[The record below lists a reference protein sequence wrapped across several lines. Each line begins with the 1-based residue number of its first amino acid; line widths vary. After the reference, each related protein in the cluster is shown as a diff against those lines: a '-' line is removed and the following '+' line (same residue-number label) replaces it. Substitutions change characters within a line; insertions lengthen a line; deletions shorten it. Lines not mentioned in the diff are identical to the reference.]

1 MGRKAAVNVAVVG
14 TQWGDEGKGKIV
26 DLLTPAFSV
35 VARYQGGHNAG
46 HTVFTNGRKFVLHL
60 IPSGILHEGVT
71 CVIGN
76 GVVLD
81 PKALFNELDELEAE
95 GIDTTGRLFVS
106 DRAHLILP
114 YHANLEEAAEEL
126 RGSQRIGTT
135 LRGIGPAYEDK
146 SARRGIRV
154 SDLSDSGLDGALKE
168 SIKANVYRRN
178 MIVRSD
184 SLDWRPVYEEL
195 LDSWT
200 RLRPLVGDV
209 SMILDQRIRSGSRV
223 LFEGAQGT
231 MLDIDHGTYPFVS
244 SSNGTIGGVCAG
256 LGVAPQVI
264 GGVLGITKAYTTRVG
279 AGPFPTELT
288 GTFGDVLRESGE
300 EYGASTGRP
309 RRCGWFDA
317 VVVRHA
323 ARLNGLNAMALTK
336 LDVLDG
342 VAEIKV
348 CTRYMC
354 GQEMLSEFPA
364 SGSRAT
370 KCAPQYESVPG
381 WSRPV
386 AGIRSYEELPRE
398 AQQYIAMLEKT
409 VGVPVAL
416 VSTGSDRDDTIIR
429 KESIVTDW
437 LA

>member
-1 MGRKAAVNVAVVG
+1 MSVNVAVVG

-26 DLLTPAFSV
+26 DLITPAFSV

-46 HTVFTNGRKFVLHL
+46 HTVFVNGRKFVLHL

-71 CVIGN
+71 CLIGN

-81 PKALFNELDELEAE
+81 PKALFKELDELEAE
-95 GIDTTGRLFVS
+95 GVETAGRLVVS

-114 YHANLEEAAEEL
+114 YHRDLEQAGEQQ

-146 SARRGIRV
+146 SSRRGIRV
-154 SDLSDSGLDGALKE
+154 SDLSDPDFEEMLQE
-168 SIKANVYRRN
+168 SIRANVYRRN
-178 MIVRSD
+178 MIVGD
-184 SLDWRPVYEEL
+184 ESLDWKGVYEGMLE
-195 LDSWT
+195 SWS

-209 SMILDQRIRSGSRV
+209 STILDERIRSGSRV

-231 MLDIDHGTYPFVS
+231 MLDVDHGTYPFVS
-244 SSNGTIGGVCAG
+244 SSNGTVGGVCAG

-279 AGPFPTELT
+279 SGPFPTELT
-288 GTFGDVLRESGE
+288 GTFGEMLRESGA

-323 ARLNGLNAMALTK
+323 ARLNGLNAIALTK

-342 VAEIKV
+342 VSEINI
-348 CTRYMC
+348 CTKYIC
-354 GQEMLSEFPA
+354 GQEVLTEFPA
-364 SGSRAT
+364 SGSRAK
-370 KCAPQYESVPG
+370 KCTPDYETVRG
-381 WSRPV
+381 WSHPV
-386 AGIRSYEELPRE
+386 AGIRSYEELPKE
-398 AQQYIAMLEKT
+398 AQQYIEKLEEV

-416 VSTGSDRDDTIIR
+416 VSTGADRNDTIIR
-429 KESIVTDW
+429 EDSIVAQW
-437 LA
+437 LR

>member
-1 MGRKAAVNVAVVG
+1 VSVNVAVVG

-26 DLLTPAFSV
+26 DLITPAFSV

-46 HTVFTNGRKFVLHL
+46 HTVFVNGRKFVLHL

-71 CVIGN
+71 CLIGN

-81 PKALFNELDELEAE
+81 PKALFKELDELEAE
-95 GIDTTGRLFVS
+95 GVETAGRLVVS

-114 YHANLEEAAEEL
+114 YHRDLEQAGEQQ

-146 SARRGIRV
+146 SSRRGIRV
-154 SDLSDSGLDGALKE
+154 SDLSDPDFEEMLQE
-168 SIKANVYRRN
+168 SIRANVYRRN
-178 MIVRSD
+178 MIVGD
-184 SLDWRPVYEEL
+184 ESLDWKGVYEGMLE
-195 LDSWT
+195 SWS

-209 SMILDQRIRSGSRV
+209 STILDERIRSGSRV

-231 MLDIDHGTYPFVS
+231 MLDVDHGTYPFVS
-244 SSNGTIGGVCAG
+244 SSNGTVGGVCAG

-279 AGPFPTELT
+279 SGPFPTELT
-288 GTFGDVLRESGE
+288 GTFGEMLRESGA

-323 ARLNGLNAMALTK
+323 ARLNGLNAIALTK

-342 VAEIKV
+342 VSEINI
-348 CTRYMC
+348 CTKYIC
-354 GQEMLSEFPA
+354 GQEVLTEFPA
-364 SGSRAT
+364 SGSRAK
-370 KCAPQYESVPG
+370 KCIPDYETVRG
-381 WSRPV
+381 WSHPV
-386 AGIRSYEELPRE
+386 AGIRSYEELPKE
-398 AQQYIAMLEKT
+398 AQQYIEKLEEV

-416 VSTGSDRDDTIIR
+416 VSTGADRNDTIIR
-429 KESIVTDW
+429 EDSIVAQW
-437 LA
+437 LR

>member
-1 MGRKAAVNVAVVG
+1 MDRRVIVNVAVVG

-46 HTVFTNGRKFVLHL
+46 HTVFVNGRKFVLHL

-71 CVIGN
+71 CLIGN

-81 PKALFNELDELEAE
+81 PEALFKELDELEAE
-95 GIDTTGRLFVS
+95 GIDTSGRLVVS

-114 YHANLEEAAEEL
+114 YHRDLEQAGEQQ

-146 SARRGIRV
+146 SSRRGIRV
-154 SDLSDSGLDGALKE
+154 SDLSDPEFDVMLRE
-168 SIKANVYRRN
+168 SIKTNVYRRN
-178 MIVRSD
+178 VIVGEE
-184 SLDWRPVYEEL
+184 SLDWKGVYEGLRECW
-195 LDSWT
+195 S
-200 RLRPLVGDV
+200 RLSPLVGDV
-209 SMILDQRIRSGSRV
+209 STILNESIRAGSRI

-231 MLDIDHGTYPFVS
+231 MLDVDHGTYPFVS

-279 AGPFPTELT
+279 SGPFPTELA
-288 GTFGDVLRESGE
+288 GTFGEMLRESGA

-323 ARLNGLNAMALTK
+323 ARLNGLNAIALTK

-342 VAEIKV
+342 VSEIKI
-348 CTRYMC
+348 CKKYMC
-354 GQEMLSEFPA
+354 GEEVLSEFPA
-364 SGSRAT
+364 SGSRAK
-370 KCAPQYESVPG
+370 KCTPQYETVRG

-398 AQQYIAMLEKT
+398 AQQYIESLEEA

-416 VSTGSDRDDTIIR
+416 VSTGSDRNDTIVR
-429 KESIVTDW
+429 KESIVAQW
-437 LA
+437 LR